1 MFPDSLLLA
10 AEGTEPG
17 GLPVLFGLP
26 ILLGAAAYILTVA
39 FPRARLIGPAAVC
52 LVAALICGWW
62 FWWGQV
68 EHPIEAGLF
77 GAFAAIAIATACGMQ
92 VETNPV
98 YVALWFASVVLSV
111 CGLFLMQGAA
121 FISAATIIVYA
132 GAIIVTF
139 LFLIMLAKQ
148 TGASVFDRRFRHPV
162 LGVILGSVL
171 LGVLIYSMRQPMPEA
186 SAAATPFT
194 FSAPIE
200 ADAGGMMTW
209 GRSLFVDHL
218 WATILAGLLLL
229 IATYGAIVSAS
240 PTRATSK

>member
-1 MFPDSLLLA
+1 MLFDSLLLA
-10 AEGTEPG
+10 AEGTESG

-26 ILLGAAAYILTVA
+26 ILLGAAAYILAVA
-39 FPRARLIGPAAVC
+39 FPKARLVGPAAVC
-52 LVAALICGWW
+52 LIAAIACGWS

-68 EHPIEAGLF
+68 ENPIEAGLF
-77 GAFAAIAIATACGMQ
+77 GAFSALAIATACGMQ

-148 TGASVFDRRFRHPV
+148 TGASLFDRRFRHPV
-162 LGVILGSVL
+162 LGVLLGSIL
-171 LGVLIYSMRQPMPEA
+171 LGVLIYVMRQPMPEV
-186 SAAATPFT
+186 STTATPFT
-194 FSAPIE
+194 FSAPME
-200 ADAGGMMTW
+200 GDAGAMMTL

-218 WATILAGLLLL
+218 WSTILAGVLLL
-229 IATYGAIVSAS
+229 IATYGAIVIALH
-240 PTRATSK
+240 TRETSK